1 MFDGDNI
8 SKGLLVIGKELGLI
22 SDDQNPKLAEL
33 REIISR
39 HPTFD
44 TKTKLDRLAAD
55 YNVKIIWCP
64 KFHCELNPIEGL
76 WCHSKQHVRSE
87 NEQDFG
93 KLLDL
98 IKQSFQNYKEST
110 VNVKLWNRFWE
121 ALSMYDTGATYAEV
135 LLALFGAKSSAVV
148 AHHKKK

>member
-33 REIISR
+33 IDIISR
-39 HPTFD
+39 HPAFD

-76 WCHSKQHVRSE
+76 WCLSKQHVRSE

-121 ALSMYDTGATYAEV
+121 ELSMYDNGATYA
-135 LLALFGAKSSAVV
+135 
-148 AHHKKK
+148 